1 MKVEE
6 IVIIWINDIKNKTRY
21 DHMVS
26 QLETHF
32 PRNKKIHV
40 DAIIESPKYNG
51 VSMAHMVAVLKG
63 INKRKPFLVLED
75 DVSIDSERVDFLK
88 LEKEIQKLYT

>member
-1 MKVEE
+1 
-6 IVIIWINDIKNKTRY
+6 
-21 DHMVS
+21 MVS

-63 INKRKPFLVLED
+63 INN
-75 DVSIDSERVDFLK
+75 
-88 LEKEIQKLYT
+88 Q